1 MTKAILPDGR
11 QAIYKYDAF
20 GRRIKKTITDKSG
33 HQKTTEFLWQGDNL
47 IAETDNKEHYQS
59 YIYEPNS
66 FKPLALIVGRG
77 KEHKVYHYQLDHIGT
92 PTDLT
97 DTKGNAVWSAQ
108 YLAYG
113 TIYTQH
119 TEEVTN
125 PLRFQGQYFDQETG
139 LHYNRHRYYNPK
151 NGLFTTADPI
161 GLAGGLNNYQYVKNP
176 TGFVDPLGLKNVDGS
191 CACGSTPSKMLPDFE
206 NAGEPEVAKLLYGNR
221 MKEGL
226 PGAEGIPIS
235 GRPSVQELENLT
247 AKHNV
252 EFSVVYQL
260 GAGPKGAGGQYFL
273 YSGDIKSV
281 KVPTGPDKI
290 WIAHTHPS
298 GTAFASNAD
307 LNVMTLLHLS
317 GSPQK
322 KSMIVPVGS
331 EPTWFTKDTK
341 STGK

>member
-1 MTKAILPDGR
+1 MSAPYDQSHLTGR
-11 QAIYKYDAF
+11 QATYKYDAF
-20 GRRIKKTITDKSG
+20 GRRIKKTVTDKSG
-33 HQKTTEFLWQGDNL
+33 KPTTTEFLWQGDNL

-92 PTDLT
+92 PLDLT
-97 DTKGNAVWSAQ
+97 NREGKAVWSAQ

-176 TGFVDPLGLKNVDGS
+176 TGFVDPLGLADVPMVGGGCGGKRESGSSDDAQPEIQSVEDG
-191 CACGSTPSKMLPDFE
+191 
-206 NAGEPEVAKLLYGNR
+206 PEVPKGVKQKYRELADQAIAKTRTNANPTVTRNGKDIFRVHKADSGHRYKVTQQIMEGPSGNR
-221 MKEGL
+221 VFPNAKDVNVRSSHIRKLQKALNREGGYEL
-226 PGAEGIPIS
+226 RLRN
-235 GRPSVQELENLT
+235 GRI
-247 AKHNV
+247 V
-252 EFSVVYQL
+252 E
-260 GAGPKGAGGQYFL
+260 
-273 YSGDIKSV
+273 
-281 KVPTGPDKI
+281 
-290 WIAHTHPS
+290 
-298 GTAFASNAD
+298 
-307 LNVMTLLHLS
+307 
-317 GSPQK
+317 
-322 KSMIVPVGS
+322 
-331 EPTWFTKDTK
+331 
-341 STGK
+341 